1 MNNMRRVFAG
11 GSIVSSLKKIWKFT
25 ALIISLF
32 DPIND
37 SDIKTNF
44 IQWKNGGW
52 NKLHKLLFN

>member
-1 MNNMRRVFAG
+1 MRRVFAG

-37 SDIKTNF
+37 SDIKTTF